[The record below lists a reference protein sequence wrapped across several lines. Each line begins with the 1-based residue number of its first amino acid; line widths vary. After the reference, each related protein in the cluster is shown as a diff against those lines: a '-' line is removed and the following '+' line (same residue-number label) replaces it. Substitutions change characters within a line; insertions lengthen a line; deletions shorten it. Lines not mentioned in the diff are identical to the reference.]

1 MVTLTC
7 HCLDSRQ
14 VKCDREQVERPL
26 ANTFQNREYPS
37 TEVEYKKDKF
47 FFFSPSSFRG
57 CNRHMEVRKSVKIPS
72 KTLPP
77 ARLYSPSFFFRVKE
91 IIVAR
96 WQKYKVLVHS
106 ICHESLRGQEQ
117 TTRWCHISKGSVAFI
132 FFYYFLDEDPMSSKL
147 M

>member
-77 ARLYSPSFFFRVKE
+77 ARLYPPSFFFQSERNNRGDGKNT
-91 IIVAR
+91 
-96 WQKYKVLVHS
+96 K
-106 ICHESLRGQEQ
+106 SLS
-117 TTRWCHISKGSVAFI
+117 TRSVTN
-132 FFYYFLDEDPMSSKL
+132 L
-147 M
+147 